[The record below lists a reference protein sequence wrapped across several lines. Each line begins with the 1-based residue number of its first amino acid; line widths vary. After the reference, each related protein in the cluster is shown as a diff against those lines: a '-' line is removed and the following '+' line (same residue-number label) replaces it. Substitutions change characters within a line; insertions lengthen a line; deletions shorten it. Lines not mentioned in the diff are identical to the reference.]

1 MFLKYLSYSRF
12 FSFQSPYKYFSMVI
26 ITSIV
31 LKLPRFFHFTTITI
45 DGKPQYW
52 TTHIMENPVY
62 IRFSSY
68 WDDLIVTG
76 FLPLM
81 VTIFFNLRIYLQVI
95 EITNEYFAFNFY
107 NNILSIYIHFQK
119 NLFIDLLLFIYRLAI

>member
-1 MFLKYLSYSRF
+1 MFMISDNFS
-12 FSFQSPYKYFSMVI
+12 SFQSPYKYMSMVI

-81 VTIFFNLRIYLQVI
+81 VTIFFNLRIYLQVN
-95 EITNEYFAFNFY
+95 EIINEYFAFNFY
-107 NNILSIYIHFQK
+107 NNLLSISRKSFSFFYSF
-119 NLFIDLLLFIYRLAI
+119 LD

>member
-1 MFLKYLSYSRF
+1 M
-12 FSFQSPYKYFSMVI
+12 SMVI
-26 ITSIV
+26 IASIV

-81 VTIFFNLRIYLQVI
+81 VTIFFNLRIYLQVN
-95 EITNEYFAFNFY
+95 EIINEYFAFSFY
-107 NNILSIYIHFQK
+107 NNILYILHPQK
-119 NLFIDLLLFIYRLAI
+119 GIFIVLFIFRLEI

>member
-1 MFLKYLSYSRF
+1 
-12 FSFQSPYKYFSMVI
+12 MVI

-81 VTIFFNLRIYLQVI
+81 VTIFFNLRIYLQVN
-95 EITNEYFAFNFY
+95 EITNEYFAFNLD
-107 NNILSIYIHFQK
+107 NN
-119 NLFIDLLLFIYRLAI
+119 LLFYSFYTSNIFLLSLHMYFKCIKRVYQLRV

>member
-1 MFLKYLSYSRF
+1 
-12 FSFQSPYKYFSMVI
+12 MVI

-81 VTIFFNLRIYLQVI
+81 VTIFFNLRIYLQVN
-95 EITNEYFAFNFY
+95 EIINEYFAFNLD
-107 NNILSIYIHFQK
+107 ILFCIYCFIHFYTS
-119 NLFIDLLLFIYRLAI
+119 NPFLLSLHMYFKCIKRVYQLRV